1 MIMKSAY
8 NSASEWNSEIQREK
22 YSKWP
27 NGVMLKVLFGG
38 KDYLPRPYKPKKD
51 WEALNAE

>member
-1 MIMKSAY
+1 MKSAY

-27 NGVMLKVLFGG
+27 NEVMLKVLFGG